1 MDSMMETFAEH
12 QQKFSEFFSE
22 YGLPPLQE
30 KIPFYHSPY
39 LNIYAYPDELDFTD
53 LRPNPPNFYRF
64 DSFIRLDGDP
74 IEVPDKLK
82 NLPGKLIYF
91 SLGSL
96 GSADIELA
104 KRLIGF
110 LGQMPHRFIV
120 SKGKY
125 FSLKKF
131 SS

>member
-1 MDSMMETFAEH
+1 MEAFAER
-12 QQKFSEFFSE
+12 QQKFNGFFGE

-30 KIPFYHSPY
+30 KILFYHSPY
-39 LNIYAYPDELDFTD
+39 LNIYAYPNELDFTD